1 MRLKV
6 GLDSFHRLE
15 DKVIFLLSQEFP
27 LSVKDIHQSVSRGAS
42 HKVSY
47 QALHKLIQKLMK
59 EGVLFNDCKR
69 YSLHTNWLYSMK
81 RFAENASGSAS
92 DFALTFSQK
101 VDSRL
106 TKVVDDD
113 FKKEIQEDVHHLI
126 VDKLLHRLDEWYAT
140 YYDPKKI
147 EKKSILRTAD
157 FRNKRVLELG
167 SGTGRISF
175 QLASPTKSFV
185 GVDVSEECVR
195 FCNHIVEKKKIKNA
209 HFVHSSIEK
218 LDSSLGKFD
227 IIISSWVGLHYLVDQ
242 PGICKKLH
250 QFLVRG
256 GKLIVLEA
264 YQGSEY
270 VTILDLLAKRK
281 SVIALKTEQL
291 KQHLMSE
298 FGNLNEKIISTEYVF
313 PSVEK
318 VKETFKIELQYE
330 GLMTWTPLMDEKIQ
344 RYLSSKQHPKTI
356 GEMFRLIVCQA

>member
-27 LSVKDIHQSVSRGAS
+27 LSVKDIHHAVSKGAS
-42 HKVSY
+42 NKVSY

-81 RFAENASGSAS
+81 RFAENASGSKS

-126 VDKLLHRLDEWYAT
+126 VDKMLRRLDEWYVA

-147 EKKSILRTAD
+147 ETKSILEAVD
-157 FRNKRVLELG
+157 FKKKRVLELG

-175 QLASPTKSFV
+175 QLIPLTKSFV

-195 FCNHIVEKKKIKNA
+195 YCNRITEKKKIKNA
-209 HFVHSSIEK
+209 RFMHSSIEK
-218 LDSSLGKFD
+218 LDLSRGKFD
-227 IIISSWVGLHYLVDQ
+227 IIISSWVGLHYLADQ
-242 PGICKKLH
+242 PVICKKLH
-250 QFLVRG
+250 QLLAHG

-270 VTILDLLAKRK
+270 VEILDLLAKRK

-298 FGNLNEKIISTEYVF
+298 FGNLNEKIISTNYIF

-330 GLMTWTPLMDEKIQ
+330 GLMTWTSLMDEKIQ
-344 RYLSSKQHPKTI
+344 RYLASKKHPKMI
-356 GEMFRLIVCQA
+356 GEMFRLIVCNA